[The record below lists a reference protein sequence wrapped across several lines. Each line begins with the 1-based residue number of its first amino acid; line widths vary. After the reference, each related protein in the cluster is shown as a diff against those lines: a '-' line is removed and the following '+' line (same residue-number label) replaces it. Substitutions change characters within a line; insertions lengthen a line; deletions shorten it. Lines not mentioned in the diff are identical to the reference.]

1 MEKIKVSLILP
12 VYNVEKY
19 LARCL
24 ESLVR
29 QTLKGVEIICVND
42 GSKDGSLALLRKY
55 EEAYPCIRVIDKENE
70 GVFKARGEGLKYATG
85 EYIGFVDP
93 DDYVAENYVE
103 KLYQKAKGSNADIV
117 CCGYERIDETT
128 GKVYSK
134 EMNRYGTKT
143 ITFDSNPEGILSVN
157 TALWNKIF
165 KAELLQD
172 IDGFDCIQPRIM
184 EDFSLLLLVYRNV
197 KRISFID
204 DILYFYIVRQS
215 GIIMSID
222 KKKIAGAEKTTLQIR
237 KLYENQGENDR
248 MEIIDLMAFLHL
260 GINLMYFVSATDS
273 DFKETLKKNREFLEQ
288 NFPLWKNSNYLKLS
302 YTLKHGFN
310 RKIAVVR
317 LLDKL
322 HLFRL
327 FLAMYRFMI
336 RRLHIDI
343 KW

>member
-19 LARCL
+19 LGRCL

-29 QTLKGVEIICVND
+29 QTLQEVEIICVND

-55 EEAYPCIRVIDKENE
+55 EEAYHCIRVIDKENE
-70 GVFKARGEGLKYATG
+70 GVYRARGDGLKHATG

-93 DDYVAENYVE
+93 DDYVAEDFVE
-103 KLYQKAKGSNADIV
+103 KMYQKAKTSNSDIV
-117 CCGYERIDETT
+117 CCGFERIDEIT
-128 GKVYSK
+128 GKVYSR
-134 EMNRYGTKT
+134 EMNHYGKKE
-143 ITFDSNPEGILSVN
+143 IEFDSNPEGILSVN
-157 TALWNKIF
+157 TALWNKIY
-165 KAELLQD
+165 KAELLQE
-172 IDGFDCIQPRIM
+172 IQGFDYIQPKIM
-184 EDFSLLLLVYRNV
+184 DDFSLLMLVYRNV
-197 KRISFID
+197 KSISFVD

-222 KKKIAGAEKTTLQIR
+222 KEKIASAEETMLRIR
-237 KLYENQGENDR
+237 ELYQEQDKKDR
-248 MEIIDLMAFLHL
+248 MEIVDVMAFLHL